1 MSADVLSVE
10 SDRSCTEE
18 SLRSLVCPK
27 CNVRYPNI
35 HELLTHQ
42 GSEQH
47 FACNQ
52 CSLCFW
58 SENGLRDHKRKDHR
72 PEPDLE
78 CFGCKSHFNRAGL
91 FWKHLES
98 GLCKVIY
105 PSDIARLRDKKLE
118 FAKQLEL
125 RKVTLDD
132 IIQHAGSHIKGDDTW
147 ASYLGEETAPAEPT
161 ATAAP
166 SLPSRPAPISG
177 GNAHPLY
184 YRSEDFPRLPVNQNI
199 PATPSVL
206 EKRKENIWQ
215 SRKAVVSQTSKGTPT
230 SYNAVPPPASYDSSG
245 ANHSDH
251 GSHKSPRNTR
261 TQTIQTPTNST
272 QGEPDDP
279 DSSERIVD
287 PDDPNYNPAVFHN
300 EILEKFVC
308 PYKRCG
314 KKFYNVFTLT
324 QHLRS
329 PAHAGGRIS
338 CISCKKK
345 HTTVAGLIFH
355 METSTKCR
363 IRGSDDFRRALG
375 QITGGILDFHDR
387 LDIFFIDKNSVQD
400 LLELRSESMTVSE
413 IKNTEVPSP
422 CSPEQ
427 QKHWESP
434 KDGW

>member
-1 MSADVLSVE
+1 MSTDVLSVE
-10 SDRSCTEE
+10 SDRSRTEE
-18 SLRSLVCPK
+18 FLRSLVCPK

-42 GSEQH
+42 AYEQH
-47 FACNQ
+47 FSCNQ

-58 SENGLRDHKRKDHR
+58 SENALRDHKRKDHR

-125 RKVTLDD
+125 RKVTLND

-147 ASYLGEETAPAEPT
+147 ASCLGEGTAPAEPIAT
-161 ATAAP
+161 ATP
-166 SLPSRPAPISG
+166 SFPSRPAPISA

-184 YRSEDFPRLPVNQNI
+184 YRREDFPGLSTKEKL
-199 PATPSVL
+199 PATPIVL
-206 EKRKENIWQ
+206 GEKQGNLWQ
-215 SRKAVVSQTSKGTPT
+215 SRKTVVSQKFHSTPR
-230 SYNAVPPPASYDSSG
+230 SYNAVPPPASYDGSG
-245 ANHSDH
+245 ANHSDYSFH
-251 GSHKSPRNTR
+251 ESLRNDKTR
-261 TQTIQTPTNST
+261 KIQTTSPE
-272 QGEPDDP
+272 GEPDDT
-279 DSSERIVD
+279 DSSRRIVD
-287 PDDPNYNPAVFHN
+287 PDDPDYNPAVFHN

-308 PYKRCG
+308 PYKSCG
-314 KKFYNVFTLT
+314 KKFHNVFTLT

-329 PAHAGGRIS
+329 PAHTGGHIS
-338 CISCKKK
+338 CISCKRN

-387 LDIFFIDKNSVQD
+387 LGIFFIDKNSVQD
-400 LLELRSESMTVSE
+400 LLELRSESMTESE
-413 IKNTEVPSP
+413 IKDTEVLDT
-422 CSPEQ
+422 CAPEQ
-427 QKHWESP
+427 QKH
-434 KDGW
+434 